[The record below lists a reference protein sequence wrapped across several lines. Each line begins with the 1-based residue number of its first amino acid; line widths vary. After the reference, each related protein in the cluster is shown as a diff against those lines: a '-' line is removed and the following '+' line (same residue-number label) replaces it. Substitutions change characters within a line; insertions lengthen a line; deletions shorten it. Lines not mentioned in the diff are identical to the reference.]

1 MQRMR
6 AWGRQLLAKGRRAV
20 NDRSGLLTLAV
31 YLTAA
36 MLIVVAAF
44 VGVFRYGAMARVAAL
59 EDVAQEPI
67 PELAVGEL
75 QLAPDGATAAA
86 GANALDQQR
95 IRVLQGLLADK
106 TERIREQAER
116 LEQQA
121 QELANWRRHYEE
133 AMQTATSLLPM
144 DTPQGE
150 QPATGVESPSE
161 PPLPDGAA
169 SADPGSLEAEL
180 MITQAVHDTLVSDLE
195 TLQNELAQ
203 LRARMAE
210 VQAEADRQS
219 ANQLRDVLALE
230 TATAGV
236 LMRIGREEAV
246 PALMTALQHTDPIV
260 RRWAATALGSFGPDA
275 AEATG
280 ALAEALSDSD
290 ASVRRAVA
298 AALDAIE
305 R

>member
-1 MQRMR
+1 M
-6 AWGRQLLAKGRRAV
+6 

-44 VGVFRYGAMARVAAL
+44 VGVFRYGAVARVAAL
-59 EDVAQEPI
+59 EDGAQELN

-75 QLAPDGATAAA
+75 QLAPDGAAAAA

-95 IRVLQGLLADK
+95 IRVLQALLAEK
-106 TERIREQAER
+106 TELIREQAER
-116 LEQQA
+116 IEHQA
-121 QELANWRRHYEE
+121 QELASLRRHYEE
-133 AMQTATSLLPM
+133 ALQTATSLLPM
-144 DTPQGE
+144 DTRQGE
-150 QPATGVESPSE
+150 ESGEGVGSSSE
-161 PPLPDGAA
+161 PLPLDAA
-169 SADPGSLEAEL
+169 GSADPGSLEAEL
-180 MITQAVHDTLVSDLE
+180 MITQAVHDTLVRDLE

-203 LRARMAE
+203 ARARMGE

-246 PALMTALQHTDPIV
+246 PALMTALRHTDPIV